1 MKYSELESRGDVK
14 PELLF
19 EETAKAL
26 LAEGVYLRKR
36 GGPGVSPSLR
46 AELLFSLL
54 VSSLSIMFLCN
65 QQVAP
70 ESRNP
75 LLNMKLTDMLA
86 EQQRDTETIV
96 PEKEPQ
102 AETVNPDG
110 QTSS

>member
-36 GGPGVSPSLR
+36 GGPGVSLR
-46 AELLFSLL
+46 AELFFSLL
-54 VSSLSIMFLCN
+54 VSSLSIMFLYN
-65 QQVAP
+65 QQAAP
-70 ESRNP
+70 EFHNP
-75 LLNMKLTDMLA
+75 LLNMKLNDMLA

-96 PEKEPQ
+96 PEKQPQ